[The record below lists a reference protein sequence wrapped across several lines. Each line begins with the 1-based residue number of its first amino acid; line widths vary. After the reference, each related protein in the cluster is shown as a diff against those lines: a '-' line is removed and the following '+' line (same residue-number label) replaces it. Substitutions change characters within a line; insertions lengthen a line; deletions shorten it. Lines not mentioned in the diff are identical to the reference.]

1 MPLHIA
7 VTGQVKVED
16 EIAFISPGSVVT
28 LIVQCEITTAED
40 AKARTK
46 IDAADANNV
55 EALIAAGVKLKGS
68 AARVASAAAKK
79 ALKSPS
85 KASESASENSEVSSK
100 GGANDDDDDD
110 DDWQPDGRTTSR
122 ACSTWARSRRT
133 RRCCPTST
141 TCDTGCL

>member
-1 MPLHIA
+1 

-28 LIVQCEITTAED
+28 LMFKCELTTADD

-79 ALKSPS
+79 ALKTT
-85 KASESASENSEVSSK
+85 KASDSASENSEVSSK
-100 GGANDDDDDD
+100 GGK
-110 DDWQPDGRTTSR
+110 GR
-122 ACSTWARSRRT
+122 
-133 RRCCPTST
+133 
-141 TCDTGCL
+141 